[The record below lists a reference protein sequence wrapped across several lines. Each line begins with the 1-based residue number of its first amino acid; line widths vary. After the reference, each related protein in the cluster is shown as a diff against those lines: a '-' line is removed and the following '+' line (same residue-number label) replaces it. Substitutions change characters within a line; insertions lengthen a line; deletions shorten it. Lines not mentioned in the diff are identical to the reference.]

1 MDDDQLE
8 MDEELTDLLGQL
20 NFEDSGLPTDSDAN
34 GYIAEVAEK
43 PTEKPT
49 EKIVNKDVTLP
60 EPTSVPDVIPAERDV
75 NIKVYFERYEAM
87 AEEIFAACRSDR
99 QEAQS
104 VLAMCKERVEDAISN
119 NSADRVP
126 RMYVDALVKAVEVK
140 ANINDTAV
148 KMIDAGAKLISAA
161 KNQINV
167 QQNNVAVGSDLND
180 ILNQPMTDEY

>member
-1 MDDDQLE
+1 MGDDQLE

-20 NFEDSGLPTDSDAN
+20 DFEDSDLPADSAN
-34 GYIAEVAEK
+34 DYIAEVAEK
-43 PTEKPT
+43 PTEK
-49 EKIVNKDVTLP
+49 IANKDITLP
-60 EPTSVPDVIPAERDV
+60 EPVPVPDVIPAEQDV
-75 NIKVYFERYEAM
+75 NIKVYFERYEVM

-104 VLAMCKERVEDAISN
+104 VLAMCKERVQDAIDSGAPN
-119 NSADRVP
+119 AVP

-161 KNQINV
+161 KSQINV
-167 QQNNVAVGSDLND
+167 QQNNVAVSSDLND

>member
-1 MDDDQLE
+1 MDDKLE
-8 MDEELTDLLGQL
+8 MDEELTDLLDQL
-20 NFEDSGLPTDSDAN
+20 DSEDPKDSDA
-34 GYIAEVAEK
+34 GDHVVELE
-43 PTEKPT
+43 TESAK
-49 EKIVNKDVTLP
+49 KKQIILP
-60 EPTSVPDVIPAERDV
+60 ETASVPNDIIPAEVEEEDV
-75 NIKVYFERYEAM
+75 NIKIYFERYEAM

-99 QEAQS
+99 QEAQA
-104 VLAMCKERVEDAISN
+104 VLAMCKERVEDAIRN
-119 NSADRVP
+119 DTADRVP

>member
-1 MDDDQLE
+1 MSDDQLE
-8 MDEELTDLLGQL
+8 IDEELTDLLGQL
-20 NFEDSGLPTDSDAN
+20 DSEDSDLPIGSDADDH
-34 GYIAEVAEK
+34 IVEVE
-43 PTEKPT
+43 EKPT
-49 EKIVNKDVTLP
+49 EKIVNKNIFLP
-60 EPTSVPDVIPAERDV
+60 EPASVPDDVVPTEQDV

-104 VLAMCKERVEDAISN
+104 VLAMCKERVEDAIRN
-119 NSADRVP
+119 DSADRVP

-161 KNQINV
+161 KSQINV

>member
-1 MDDDQLE
+1 MDDKLE
-8 MDEELTDLLGQL
+8 MDEELTDLLDQL
-20 NFEDSGLPTDSDAN
+20 DPEDSDADDVV
-34 GYIAEVAEK
+34 ELK
-43 PTEKPT
+43 TEST
-49 EKIVNKDVTLP
+49 KIKQVILP
-60 EPTSVPDVIPAERDV
+60 ETTSVPDDIIPVEEDI
-75 NIKVYFERYEAM
+75 NIKIYFERYEAM

-99 QEAQS
+99 QEAQA
-104 VLAMCKERVEDAISN
+104 VLAMCKERVEDAIRN
-119 NSADRVP
+119 DSADRVP